1 MNNAFYILSNVQFD
15 NSYKNAVLF
24 SDSKSRETVL
34 HPSNFEE
41 VKKCINFNFG
51 NNIFTSIVVNEY
63 NNQNYCII
71 QYNNKFYY
79 YFVTSATYLSAN
91 QWRLELENDLI
102 TQYVTLANSYNMF
115 SNCIIKRAHCNRWK
129 RDGNKVTFDVSK
141 NSQIV
146 KTETNVDKINKT
158 TNKVEFNFF
167 NNQEINNWINENIL
181 AWLYI
186 FLDRKHEYEKI
197 GYSRSGTIVPQNYKG
212 NFLTFDNTVNEA
224 MIENDFSCICY
235 PLYKKS
241 NKIIIKDIIENAQC
255 VIDNDNLYEF
265 YKMNSGTQYV
275 YNIKMSKTPPCDFG
289 TNSPDIGIGYDK
301 GNLIIYARQ
310 HQVNGVFQGW
320 KTGVIDVERFG
331 GGFEFV
337 GDTIS
342 SGGAFVN
349 VWQQFDTVTS
359 NPIETGKRFTFN
371 VSELKGKRNI
381 DFEPKVL
388 LDCYKIKLRDSS
400 NGEYSYNLL
409 HAGQHAVTA
418 LYTESL
424 NITNNNYYYRLES
437 TGIIPPA
444 STKNWTGVVNTVDYS
459 QTVANNNIDSFLANN
474 KNFLL
479 YNGINV
485 GIPLVAS
492 LATGNV
498 AGAVSGINSMINTYL
513 DYDNISNKANSLR
526 NANDSVFLNMIVNE
540 GLHFYIDIDEA
551 LETDKQNY
559 YNYLYNYGYSVN
571 IIDNPFKYF
580 NNRKYF
586 NYVQFDAEYINLN
599 VPLNVESK
607 IKSIFSNGVRL
618 WHVYNKIYDYSNEN
632 YEIYL
637 EN

>member
-1 MNNAFYILSNVQFD
+1 MNNAFYILSNVKFD
-15 NSYKNAVLF
+15 SSYKNALLF
-24 SDSKSRETVL
+24 SDSKSRETAL
-34 HPSNFEE
+34 HPSNFDE

-51 NNIFTSIVVNEY
+51 NNLYTNIIVNDY
-63 NNQNYCII
+63 NNQNYCIVE
-71 QYNNKFYY
+71 YNSKFYY
-79 YFVTSATYLSAN
+79 YFVKTATYLSVN

-102 TQYVTLANSYNMF
+102 TQYINLEKNNLF
-115 SNCIIKRAHCNRWK
+115 STCIIKRAHCNRWK
-129 RDGNKVTFDVSK
+129 RNGDQVTFNVSK

-158 TNKVEFNFF
+158 TNKVDFNFF
-167 NNQEINNWINENIL
+167 NNQEINKWINENVL
-181 AWLYI
+181 CWLYI
-186 FLDRKHEYEKI
+186 FLDRKQEYEKI
-197 GYSRSGTIVPQNYKG
+197 GYSRSATIVPQKYKG
-212 NFLTFDNTVNEA
+212 NFLTFDNTVNES

-255 VIDNDNLYEF
+255 IIDNDNLYEF

-289 TNSPDIGIGYDK
+289 TNSTDIGIGYDK
-301 GNLIIYARQ
+301 GNLIIYAKQ

-320 KTGVIDVERFG
+320 KTGVIDVDRFG
-331 GGFEFV
+331 AGLDFV

-349 VWQQFDTVTS
+349 VWQQFDTVTT

-371 VSELKGKRNI
+371 ISELKGKRNI
-381 DFEPKVL
+381 DFEPKIL

-400 NGEYSYNLL
+400 NGEYAYNLL

-418 LYTESL
+418 LYTENL
-424 NITNNNYYYRLES
+424 NITNNNYYYRLDA

-444 STKNWTGVVNTVDYS
+444 TTKNWTGVVNTVDYS
-459 QTVANNNIDSFLANN
+459 QTIANNNIDSFLANN
-474 KNFLL
+474 KNFLI

-498 AGAVSGINSMINTYL
+498 AGAVSGINSLINTYL
-513 DYDNISNKANSLR
+513 DYDNLSNKANSLR

-540 GLHFYIDIDEA
+540 GLQFYIDIEEA
-551 LETDKQNY
+551 LEIDIQNY
-559 YNYLYNYGYSVN
+559 YNYLYNYGYSIN
-571 IIDNPFKYF
+571 AIDNPFKFF
-580 NNRKYF
+580 NTRKYF
-586 NYVQFDAEYINLN
+586 NYVQFDAEYINLEC
-599 VPLNVESK
+599 PLNVEHK
-607 IKSIFSNGVRL
+607 LKSVFSNGVRL
-618 WHVYNKIYDYSNEN
+618 WHDYDKMYDYSDEN

>member
-1 MNNAFYILSNVQFD
+1 MNNAYYILSNVQFD
-15 NSYKNAVLF
+15 NSYKNSVLF
-24 SDSKSRETVL
+24 PDSKTREAAL
-34 HPSNFEE
+34 HPSNFGE

-51 NNIFTSIVVNEY
+51 NNIYTSIVVNNY
-63 NNQNYCII
+63 NNENYCIVEH
-71 QYNNKFYY
+71 NNKFYY
-79 YFVTSATYLSAN
+79 YFVISATYYAVN
-91 QWRLELENDLI
+91 QWKLELENDLI
-102 TQYVTLANSYNMF
+102 TQYINLEKNNLF

-129 RDGNKVTFDVSK
+129 RNGDQVTFNVTK

-146 KTETNVDKINKT
+146 KTESNVDKINKT
-158 TNKVEFNFF
+158 TNKVDFNFF
-167 NNQEINNWINENIL
+167 NNQEINNWINENVL

-186 FLDRKHEYEKI
+186 FLDRKQEYEKI
-197 GYSRSGTIVPQNYKG
+197 GYSRSGTIVPQKYKG
-212 NFLTFDNTVNEA
+212 KFLTFDNTVSEA
-224 MIENDFSCICY
+224 MIENDFACICY

-255 VIDNDNLYEF
+255 VLDNDNLYEF

-289 TNSPDIGIGYDK
+289 TTSPDISIGYDK

-349 VWQQFDTVTS
+349 VWQQFDTVTT

-371 VSELKGKRNI
+371 ISELKGKRNI
-381 DFEPKVL
+381 NFEPKVL

-409 HAGQHAVTA
+409 HAGEPTVSAQ
-418 LYTESL
+418 YTEAL
-424 NITNNNYYYRLES
+424 NITNNNYYYRLFP
-437 TGIIPPA
+437 TGIIPAA
-444 STKNWTGVVNTVDYS
+444 SSKNWTGIVNTVDYS

-498 AGAVSGINSMINTYL
+498 AGAVGGINSMINTYL

-540 GLHFYIDIDEA
+540 GLQFYIDIEEA
-551 LETDKQNY
+551 LEIDIQNY

-580 NNRKYF
+580 NTRKYF
-586 NYVQFDAEYINLN
+586 NYVQFDADFINLN
-599 VPLNVESK
+599 IPLNVESK
-607 IKSIFSNGVRL
+607 LKSIFSNGVRL
-618 WHVYNKIYDYSNEN
+618 WHDYNKIYDYSNEN

-637 EN
+637 EK

>member
-1 MNNAFYILSNVQFD
+1 MNNAFYILSNVKFD
-15 NSYKNAVLF
+15 SSYKNAVLF

-34 HPSNFEE
+34 HPSNFDE

-51 NNIFTSIVVNEY
+51 NNIFTSIVVNNY
-63 NNQNYCII
+63 NNQNYCIVEH
-71 QYNNKFYY
+71 NNKFYY
-79 YFVTSATYLSAN
+79 YFINSAAYCAAN
-91 QWRLELENDLI
+91 QWKLDLENDLI
-102 TQYVTLANSYNMF
+102 TQYINLEKNNLF

-129 RDGNKVTFDVSK
+129 RNGDQVTFNVSK

-158 TNKVEFNFF
+158 TNKVDFNFF
-167 NNQEINNWINENIL
+167 NNQEINNWINENVL

-197 GYSRSGTIVPQNYKG
+197 GYSRSATIVPQKYKG

-255 VIDNDNLYEF
+255 IIDNDNLYEF

-289 TNSPDIGIGYDK
+289 TNSPDIGIGYDN

-310 HQVNGVFQGW
+310 HQVNGIFQGW

-331 GGFEFV
+331 PGFDFV

-349 VWQQFDTVTS
+349 VWQQFDTVTT

-409 HAGQHAVTA
+409 HAGKHSVTA

-424 NITNNNYYYRLES
+424 NITNNNYYYRLDS
-437 TGIIPPA
+437 TGIIPA
-444 STKNWTGVVNTVDYS
+444 TATKNWTGVVNTVDYS

-498 AGAVSGINSMINTYL
+498 AGAVSGINSLINTYL

-526 NANDSVFLNMIVNE
+526 NANDSVFLSMIVNE
-540 GLHFYIDIDEA
+540 GLQFYIDIEEA
-551 LETDKQNY
+551 LETDIQNY
-559 YNYLYNYGYSVN
+559 YNYLYNFGYSVN
-571 IIDNPFKYF
+571 IIDNPMKFF

-618 WHVYNKIYDYSNEN
+618 WHDYNKIYDYSNEN
-632 YEIYL
+632 YECYL
-637 EN
+637 D